1 MSPAEQVRIST
12 EPGPLGWLAWAT
24 VSVAT
29 VLASAVL
36 TGDSGPA
43 LIAAHPVAFGAL
55 ACALIVLAILFAACD
70 VAPVMEQEDE
80 MRDAYNHDTS
90 HVVESYHLPHMNNQ
104 PNDARL

>member
-24 VSVAT
+24 VCVAT

-43 LIAAHPVAFGAL
+43 LIAAHPVIFGAL
-55 ACALIVLAILFAACD
+55 ACALFVLALLFAACD
-70 VAPVMEQEDE
+70 LAPVMDADPH
-80 MRDAYNHDTS
+80 RDAFNTDIEPWS
-90 HVVESYHLPHMNNQ
+90 LPHLNNQ
-104 PNDARL
+104 PNAARL